1 LKDVA
6 IFNNPSDPYRNS
18 RATIEISTVVKKGE
32 VDTWLTLE
40 QAKHGMVH
48 LRLTWMQLSSDKNDL
63 KAALAETQMLRVTDM
78 STALLTVFIDSAK
91 NLPVSF
97 EIRSTLN
104 NPLIFFPFP

>member
-1 LKDVA
+1 M
-6 IFNNPSDPYRNS
+6 
-18 RATIEISTVVKKGE
+18 EISTVVKKGE

-63 KAALAETQMLRVTDM
+63 RAALEETQMLRVTDM

-91 NLPVSF
+91 NLPVKLFLINNQALKFYLFIVS
-97 EIRSTLN
+97 STPVN
-104 NPLIFFPFP
+104 NLTPTLILS